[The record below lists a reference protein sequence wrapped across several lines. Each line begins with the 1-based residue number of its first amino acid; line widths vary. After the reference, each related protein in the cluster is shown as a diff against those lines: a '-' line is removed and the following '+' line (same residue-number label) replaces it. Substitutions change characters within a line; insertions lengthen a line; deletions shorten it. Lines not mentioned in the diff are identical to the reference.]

1 MNSRSDAVRAHVR
14 LSGISGLCLLAFCA
28 GSLVFPAYVSAEPSI
43 RMYKV
48 NKKKQQRRIVLSGKA
63 TKQPGCH
70 NLLYGR
76 NVSRVAQT
84 GYAWCSLYTQDDCAE
99 ASILASRW
107 TGDKYR
113 KYGIDGTRPQPKLY
127 PGSKWQPVSLDTA
140 VQSWYCEAEPEK

>member
-1 MNSRSDAVRAHVR
+1 MLVVPGASHTRIKSLSR
-14 LSGISGLCLLAFCA
+14 LCLMVFCGLSLA
-28 GSLVFPAYVSAEPSI
+28 VPAYVSAETSI

-48 NKKKQQRRIVLSGKA
+48 NKKKQQRRIMLSNKA
-63 TKQPGCH
+63 IKQPGCH

-76 NVSRVAQT
+76 NVSRFAQT

-99 ASILASRW
+99 ESIMAARW

-127 PGSKWQPVSLDTA
+127 PGSKWQPVSLETP